1 MTSNDKLA
9 FAVCGTLIFLSIA
22 VIGALIFV
30 PSFDAAKAYAAG
42 AIVGSLVTMVGVIL
56 GLSKTR
62 QLDRE
67 RSGGGNGTF

>member
-1 MTSNDKLA
+1 MTSTDKLA
-9 FAVCGTLIFLSIA
+9 FAVCGTLILLSVVVIA
-22 VIGALIFV
+22 ALIFV
-30 PSFDAAKAYAAG
+30 PSFDASKAYASG

-67 RSGGGNGTF
+67 KNGGDNGPA